1 MDTLTAENLV
11 LRSDCGGKGKCG
23 KCRVEQIM
31 EGGQRKSILAC
42 EARVTED
49 MDIEIPESTLFS
61 THTIGKASVNFPKV
75 FSDKFAQ
82 VSGPDQY
89 GIAVDL
95 GTTTVAV
102 YLCNTARGKVVTSV
116 SVKNPQ
122 ALYGDDVMSRIG
134 AIGQSKE
141 NLPRLQGLVVNAMEQ
156 GIKEV
161 LKSASLEGNAIDNMV
176 VVGNPT
182 MIHILLGV
190 DPAPIGCS
198 PYQPAFHSPR
208 RTPAR
213 RLGFTIGEF
222 DIHTL
227 PQISGFIGGDILAA
241 ALASDFENQ
250 APGTLL
256 IDLGTNGELMLRSE
270 DGYFAT
276 SCATGPAFE
285 GASLSCGMQAVPGAI
300 NRVTLAGRDALPEYE
315 CIQKNNK
322 TPRPATG
329 LCGSGVVSAV
339 AQFCRHQVILPSGGF
354 NIDSASP
361 ALTKNENGQ
370 YRYDIVPETPEGTQ
384 MPVYISQKDI
394 RSVQLGKG
402 ALITGIDFLLKKA
415 GFQRPE
421 KIIVAGAFGT
431 FLDKSDMKTLGMI
444 PTDSVN
450 GIEMAGNAAGAGAV
464 MALCDASFRKKA
476 EQMVSQITIV
486 DLASDPEFHASF
498 VHRLS
503 FPEIKIP

>member
-1 MDTLTAENLV
+1 MDTLTAENLI

-31 EGGQRKSILAC
+31 SGGERRDILAC
-42 EARVTED
+42 EARVSED
-49 MDIEIPESTLFS
+49 MEIEIPESTLFS
-61 THTIGKASVNFPKV
+61 THTIGKASVNFPGV
-75 FSDKFAQ
+75 FSERFTDAT
-82 VSGPDQY
+82 GPDQY

-102 YLCNTARGKVVTSV
+102 YLCNTVLGKVVTSV

-134 AIGQSKE
+134 AIGQSGE
-141 NLPRLQGLVVNAMEQ
+141 NLPRLQSLVVNAMEQ

-161 LKSASLEGNAIDNMV
+161 LKSEELQEDSIGDMV

-190 DPAPIGCS
+190 DPAPIGFS
-198 PYQPAFHSPR
+198 PYQPAFRSPR
-208 RTPAR
+208 TTPAR
-213 RLGFTIGEF
+213 DLGFTIGEF
-222 DIHTL
+222 DLHTL

-270 DGYFAT
+270 AGYFAT

-300 NRVTLAGRDALPEYE
+300 NRVTLADRDALPEFE
-315 CIQKNNK
+315 CIQKKKKK
-322 TPRPATG
+322 TRAAAG

-354 NIDSASP
+354 NPESTSP
-361 ALTKNENGQ
+361 ALTKTESGQ
-370 YRYDIVPETPEGTQ
+370 YRYDIVPETEEGSQ

-415 GFQRPE
+415 GFERPE

-444 PTDSVN
+444 PTDAVN

-464 MALCDASFRKKA
+464 MTLCDASFRKKA
-476 EQMVSQITIV
+476 EEMVSDITIV

-503 FPEIKIP
+503 FPEA